1 MGEDDISGSSGCNC
15 VVDGLDVSDICLK
28 DLSCE
33 FSRSGSITDEDLL
46 VVSSGSGSK
55 MDSLEQDFCICRR
68 CRSFSSSWSPRSP
81 SVQDQNLPFLTKK
94 RTSTVVSRY
103 GCENNRVVRGKLFG
117 SEEEEYPALIG
128 DANAINS
135 PTDDV
140 PLLLDDSYQ
149 TETDESS
156 HCHVNNKPSLEVQ
169 KARRQLI
176 ISSCLCLIFMLA
188 EIIGGYLSNSL
199 AIMTDAAHLLSDL
212 AGFLISLF
220 ALWVGQKA
228 PTRRMSFGYYRA
240 EILGAVLSVLFI
252 WVLTGVLVYMAVDR
266 VRFPNYEI
274 DADTMLIVSGGGVVI
289 NIIMGLVL
297 HNPCGKNK
305 HGHSHG
311 LQSAHAH
318 SEESTDSSSHT
329 FQNINVRAAFI
340 HVLGDLVQSIGV
352 LIAAFI
358 IRYKPEYKLA
368 DPICTF
374 IFSLLV
380 MFTTLSIMKDAVHV
394 LMEGFPRNL
403 NYGDVKNALTN
414 VKGVKAAHSLHI
426 WSLTIDKNTLSVHLA
441 VDPDMDPHA
450 VLQEAQLLI
459 RRLYKIYHCTIQ
471 VEKYDPTCM
480 VDCQAC
486 QGPQV

>member
-1 MGEDDISGSSGCNC
+1 MGEDDVSSCSGC
-15 VVDGLDVSDICLK
+15 VVDGLGVSDICLK

-33 FSRSGSITDEDLL
+33 FSRAGNTTDEDILN
-46 VVSSGSGSK
+46 SGSK
-55 MDSLEQDFCICRR
+55 MDSFEQDFCICRR

-81 SVQDQNLPFLTKK
+81 SVQDRNLSFSKQK
-94 RTSTVVSRY
+94 RTSSTVSRY
-103 GCENNRVVRGKLFG
+103 KDEGNGDVQKKLFG
-117 SEEEEYPALIG
+117 SEEDEVPPFGEV
-128 DANAINS
+128 NAINL
-135 PTDDV
+135 THDDV
-140 PLLLDDSYQ
+140 PLLLDESYQ
-149 TETDESS
+149 TESDEST
-156 HCHVNNKPSLEVQ
+156 HCHVNKKTTAEVQ

-240 EILGAVLSVLFI
+240 EILGAVVSVLFI

-266 VRFPNYEI
+266 VRFPDYEI

-297 HNPCGKNK
+297 HNPCGRHH

-311 LQSAHAH
+311 LQPAQNQI
-318 SEESTDSSSHT
+318 EESTNSQT

-380 MFTTLSIMKDAVHV
+380 IFTTLSIMKDAVHV

-426 WSLTIDKNTLSVHLA
+426 WSLTVDKNTLSVHLA

-459 RRLYKIYHCTIQ
+459 RRMYKIYHCTIQ

-480 VDCQAC
+480 TDCQAC
-486 QGPQV
+486 LGPQV